1 MDEVEDMISSTE
13 LNSTPDEPNQMKITT
28 VEIAEPK
35 TELTDPDEITYDIRA
50 NDHLTQS
57 LEPCQSQITQHE
69 STEGGGRENSDDT
82 RVQRTKST
90 SSLNKILEKILN

>member
-1 MDEVEDMISSTE
+1 M
-13 LNSTPDEPNQMKITT
+13 NSTPDEPNLMKIKI
-28 VEIAEPK
+28 VEIAEP
-35 TELTDPDEITYDIRA
+35 EIEWTDPDEITCDVRA
-50 NDHLTQS
+50 NDQLTQS

-90 SSLNKILEKILN
+90 SRLNKILEKILN